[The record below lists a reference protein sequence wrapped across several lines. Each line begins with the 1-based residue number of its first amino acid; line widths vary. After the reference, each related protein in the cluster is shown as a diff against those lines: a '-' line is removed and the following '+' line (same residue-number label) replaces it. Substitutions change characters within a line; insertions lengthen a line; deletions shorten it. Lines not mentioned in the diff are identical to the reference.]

1 MQRDK
6 DVAVEKEEV
15 RTDAAVG
22 TDVVPDSA
30 FHRGTQ
36 ASHTDDKDEGI
47 VLERGIQGRGH
58 SDSACVGR
66 QQDVTCVDVYGQ
78 YLSGIAGERLLGSV
92 CARFATL
99 EHLSVHKCSIP
110 SVGLH
115 GIAVALGAGRLK
127 TLNLSACGLEDA
139 RAKQVSAG
147 LMGNTSLRVLLI
159 AANHLTHTGLLSLT
173 LALKAHPCIATLDVS
188 FNPFGDGGATHIAGL
203 LAGGTG
209 SLREVRADGCEIS
222 NKGAESLLSVINH
235 GPCLVERLA
244 LSQNSITHLGLAS
257 CLPLMASP
265 SLRVLDL
272 SHNALRHAGASCRA
286 RGAFRIGCRVH

>member
-1 MQRDK
+1 M
-6 DVAVEKEEV
+6 
-15 RTDAAVG
+15 
-22 TDVVPDSA
+22 
-30 FHRGTQ
+30 
-36 ASHTDDKDEGI
+36 
-47 VLERGIQGRGH
+47 
-58 SDSACVGR
+58 
-66 QQDVTCVDVYGQ
+66 
-78 YLSGIAGERLLGSV
+78 
-92 CARFATL
+92 
-99 EHLSVHKCSIP
+99 HKCSIP

-115 GIAVALGAGRLK
+115 GVAVALGAGRLQ

-188 FNPFGDGGATHIAGL
+188 FNPCGDGGATHIAGL
-203 LAGGTG
+203 LAAGTG

-222 NKGAESLLSVINH
+222 NKGAESLLSVVNH
-235 GPCLVERLA
+235 GPCLLERLT
-244 LSQNSITHLGLAS
+244 LSQNGITHLGLAS

-272 SHNALRHAGASCRA
+272 SHNALRHAGVSCRA
-286 RGAFRIGCRVH
+286 RGAFRICHSPGGRVRLGRD